1 MGLGLFV
8 LITALSISAVA
19 AYYSII
25 GLIAIFAAAAI
36 PIAIMGA
43 VLEVGKLV
51 TASWLY
57 QFWKDIPKFL
67 KYYLTIAVIVL
78 MFITSMG
85 IFGFLSKAHV
95 EQTSGTSQ
103 AQAQVERIDE
113 KINRFTGRVNIIKE
127 KITRLESSST
137 GQHNTNIAASIEQQE
152 EIRDGAWGRVSS
164 SISQEN
170 QQITALRAQLEKDIA
185 IQEQRVSNA
194 IDRVRDDVAVKQQA
208 IERINQQLAQL
219 DAAVKAYTD
228 KGVEKKT
235 WGNPVDYIKRGKEL
249 REKQKPE
256 REAFAFKIREIEQ
269 EIDGIRQDEV
279 AISNEVQTEIT
290 ALRDALA
297 VAIIPHQNKIA
308 QLRENTQSEIDGAN
322 TEIKRLQ
329 EQMGTKADEVEAK
342 VNQLEVVI
350 EDYYTQI
357 DSLKEERFVLAT
369 EVRDLEAEVGPIK
382 YIAGVIYG
390 NDITANMLE
399 DAVRWVIIVIIFVFD
414 PLAVLLIIAGNMT
427 LKRFRSKNGIKF
439 GSYEPQPDVL
449 KKKTSQPE
457 VVEKEVIKEVP
468 VEVIVEKIVEK
479 KVPVEV
485 IVEKEV
491 EVIKEVPV
499 EVEKVV
505 EKEVI
510 KEVEKIVEVP
520 VEVIVEKEVEVIK
533 EVPVEVIVEKIV
545 EKKVVEKEQLE
556 GKPFVVHKEDTR
568 KIKKLEKEITKLKK
582 QLKQSSDQKKLSQK
596 QIDDL
601 IARVNKGVSVTE
613 FTQEEQEYL
622 QTHLS
627 RRDVLGE

>member
-8 LITALSISAVA
+8 LMTALSISAVA

-25 GLIAIFAAAAI
+25 GLMAIFAAAAI

-113 KINRFTGRVNIIKE
+113 KINRFTGRVNVIKE
-127 KITRLESSST
+127 KIARLESTET
-137 GQHNTNIAASIEQQE
+137 GQANTNLAKAIEQQE
-152 EIRDGAWGRVSS
+152 QMRDGAWDRVSS
-164 SISQEN
+164 SIAQQEA
-170 QQITALRAQLEKDIA
+170 QITALQNQLDKSIA
-185 IQEQRVSNA
+185 IQEERITVAQNRVK
-194 IDRVRDDVAVKQQA
+194 DDVVVKQQA
-208 IERINQQLAQL
+208 IERVNQVIAQL
-219 DAAVKAYTD
+219 DADVKAYTD
-228 KGVEKKT
+228 KGVDKGVFGGQGTDWIAK
-235 WGNPVDYIKRGKEL
+235 GREL
-249 REKQKPE
+249 REQQQDKRNELAAQIRKIEEEINELRRDEIAVSNDVQTQITVLRVEFNKNIKPYQDKIE
-256 REAFAFKIREIEQ
+256 ELRKETQEVINSANNEISDLQDQVGIKAGETEGKVKELEAEIE
-269 EIDGIRQDEV
+269 
-279 AISNEVQTEIT
+279 T
-290 ALRDALA
+290 
-297 VAIIPHQNKIA
+297 
-308 QLRENTQSEIDGAN
+308 
-322 TEIKRLQ
+322 
-329 EQMGTKADEVEAK
+329 
-342 VNQLEVVI
+342 
-350 EDYYTQI
+350 YYTQI
-357 DSLKEERFVLAT
+357 DTLKEERFVLAS

-414 PLAVLLIIAGNMT
+414 PLAVLLVIAGNMT

-449 KKKTSQPE
+449 KKKTSQPK

-499 EVEKVV
+499 EVEK
-505 EKEVI
+505 I
-510 KEVEKIVEVP
+510 VEKIVEVEKEVP
-520 VEVIVEKEVEVIK
+520 VEVIVEKEVIK

-582 QLKQSSDQKKLSQK
+582 QLKKSSDQKKLSQK

>member
-8 LITALSISAVA
+8 LMTALSISAVA

-25 GLIAIFAAAAI
+25 GLMAIFAAAAV

-113 KINRFTGRVNIIKE
+113 KINRFTGRVNVIKE
-127 KITRLESSST
+127 KINRLESSST
-137 GQHNTNIAASIEQQE
+137 GQENTNLASAIKQQE
-152 EIRDGAWGRVSS
+152 QMRDGAWDRVSS
-164 SISQEN
+164 SIAQQEA
-170 QQITALRAQLEKDIA
+170 QITALQNQLDKSIA
-185 IQEQRVSNA
+185 IEEQRIEAAQN
-194 IDRVRDDVAVKQQA
+194 RVKDDVVVKQQA
-208 IERINQQLAQL
+208 IERINQTIAQL
-219 DAAVKAYTD
+219 NADVKAYTD
-228 KGVEKKT
+228 KGVDKNAFGGISTDWIAK
-235 WGNPVDYIKRGKEL
+235 GREL
-249 REKQKPE
+249 REQQQPKRDKLARQIRDIEVEINELRRDEIAVSNDVQTQITVLRVEFNKNIKPYQDKIE
-256 REAFAFKIREIEQ
+256 ELRKETQEVINSANNEISDLQDQVGVKAGETEGKVKELEAEIE
-269 EIDGIRQDEV
+269 
-279 AISNEVQTEIT
+279 T
-290 ALRDALA
+290 
-297 VAIIPHQNKIA
+297 
-308 QLRENTQSEIDGAN
+308 
-322 TEIKRLQ
+322 
-329 EQMGTKADEVEAK
+329 
-342 VNQLEVVI
+342 
-350 EDYYTQI
+350 YYTQI
-357 DSLKEERFVLAT
+357 DTLKEERFTLAS

-414 PLAVLLIIAGNMT
+414 PLAVLLVIAGNMT

-449 KKKTSQPE
+449 KKKTRQPK

-468 VEVIVEKIVEK
+468 VEVIVEKVVEK
-479 KVPVEV
+479 
-485 IVEKEV
+485 I
-491 EVIKEVPV
+491 V
-499 EVEKVV
+499 EVEK
-505 EKEVI
+505 
-510 KEVEKIVEVP
+510 EVP
-520 VEVIVEKEVEVIK
+520 VEVIVEKEVIK

-601 IARVNKGVSVTE
+601 ISRVNKGVSVTE